1 MKRLFI
7 HTIPFAISF
16 FWLLIVNH
24 TSNPFVLKGPD
35 FLKFY
40 LILIFLFYTSVFILN
55 RNISQTTFYSSGLII
70 LLGIIKL
77 FIGMIL
83 GKPVG
88 FLIIILILELIVL
101 MIIRRSY
108 LNM

>member
-1 MKRLFI
+1 MRKNFFYIIPFIISFLWLFI
-7 HTIPFAISF
+7 I
-16 FWLLIVNH
+16 NH
-24 TSNPFVLKGPD
+24 SSNPFILKGPD

-40 LILIFLFYTSVFILN
+40 QILIFLFYMSVFILN
-55 RNISQTTFYSSGLII
+55 RSISQTTFYGLGLII